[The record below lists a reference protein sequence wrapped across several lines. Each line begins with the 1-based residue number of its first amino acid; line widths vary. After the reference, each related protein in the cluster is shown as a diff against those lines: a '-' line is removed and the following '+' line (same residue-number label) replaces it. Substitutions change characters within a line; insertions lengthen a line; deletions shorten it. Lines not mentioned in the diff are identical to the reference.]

1 MADSARDDR
10 SGAELREL
18 EERIRAL
25 GGVLVA
31 LSGGVDS
38 TLLLAAAVRSG
49 VPVLAATAVTGL
61 QPSAELE
68 AARAAARVLGARH
81 RELAIE
87 VLSLPAVRMNP
98 PDRCYHCKRRILEE
112 LTALAA
118 RERLVPIDGSNADDC
133 RAHRPGRRA
142 LQELGVR
149 SPLAEAGL
157 TKAAIRRISRLLA
170 LETADRPSDACLATR
185 VPYGEEL
192 SRDRLRRIE
201 RAEELLRLH
210 VAGPVRVRD
219 HGLLARVEVE
229 AAAVELLGA
238 LPLREAV
245 VAALRAEG
253 WRYVT
258 LDLEGYRSGA
268 MDEPTEVGSR

>member
-1 MADSARDDR
+1 MRETG
-10 SGAELREL
+10 GA
-18 EERIRAL
+18 
-25 GGVLVA
+25 LVA
-31 LSGGVDS
+31 FSGGVDS
-38 TLLLAAAVRSG
+38 ALLLR
-49 VPVLAATAVTGL
+49 
-61 QPSAELE
+61 
-68 AARAAARVLGARH
+68 AAREALGDRVLGVIGRSPSYPAREYQEAEGLAALLGT
-81 RELAIE
+81 RLRTVETDELGDPE
-87 VLSLPAVRMNP
+87 YRKNP